1 MNITAGISAV
11 AELEVSELHCP
22 ALVLPIHIKL
32 YKLLNLSCSKM
43 GSAKNKKN
51 QRVSREKFRKRLQP
65 QCRNREHKQKENISP
80 GCSTNPLQQLAS
92 FVKDIS
98 SHSKSCLMG
107 NICLVKHIGMVW
119 HLFSV
124 RSVVA
129 VEWRLH
135 FQHHKKF
142 REWVVGIIGSVMSQ
156 LCGDRCLLVV
166 AHLKETMSTL
176 GVPTLMKK
184 AFVATESAID
194 KCWWQ
199 SLEESMRVCR
209 GREENSYRER
219 VLSREVPVI
228 KLS

>member
-1 MNITAGISAV
+1 
-11 AELEVSELHCP
+11 
-22 ALVLPIHIKL
+22 
-32 YKLLNLSCSKM
+32 M

-65 QCRNREHKQKENISP
+65 QCRNREHEQKENISP

-135 FQHHKKF
+135 FQHHKRF

-156 LCGDRCLLVV
+156 MCGDRCLLVV

-176 GVPTLMKK
+176 GVLTNK

>member
-1 MNITAGISAV
+1 M
-11 AELEVSELHCP
+11 
-22 ALVLPIHIKL
+22 
-32 YKLLNLSCSKM
+32 
-43 GSAKNKKN
+43 
-51 QRVSREKFRKRLQP
+51 
-65 QCRNREHKQKENISP
+65 
-80 GCSTNPLQQLAS
+80 
-92 FVKDIS
+92 
-98 SHSKSCLMG
+98 
-107 NICLVKHIGMVW
+107 
-119 HLFSV
+119 
-124 RSVVA
+124 
-129 VEWRLH
+129 
-135 FQHHKKF
+135 
-142 REWVVGIIGSVMSQ
+142 GIIGSVMSQ

-176 GVPTLMKK
+176 GVPTLTKK